1 MDKQRRARFN
11 ALGEFLYGE
20 NWKKPL
26 ANAIEKNE
34 KTVRRWAKGEW
45 DAPEDILEAMAK
57 MAEAKQAKLKRATSG
72 N

>member
-1 MDKQRRARFN
+1 MDKQRRARFS

-26 ANAIEKNE
+26 AKTINKNE

-45 DAPEDILEAMAK
+45 DAPTDILQAMEK
-57 MAEAKQAKLKRATSG
+57 MAEAKQAKLRRATG
-72 N
+72 G